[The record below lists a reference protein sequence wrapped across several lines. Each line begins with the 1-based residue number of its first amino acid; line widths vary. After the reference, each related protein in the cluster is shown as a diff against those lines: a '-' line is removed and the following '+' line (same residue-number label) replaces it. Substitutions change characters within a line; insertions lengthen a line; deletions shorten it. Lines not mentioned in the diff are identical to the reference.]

1 MAWALDVAQIPP
13 ERIVIVGQ
21 SLGTAVATAVAEH
34 FAVEKGVEF
43 AGLVLVAAFSD
54 IPSLMLTYTIG
65 GFIPVLSAL
74 RPYPVLQ
81 QFFQRRIKE
90 TWYTA
95 RRLENYVRSSKR
107 INLHLIHARNDFD
120 IPWSH
125 SNKLFYAAANATS
138 KEGLMIKEMDGVKMR
153 TELGEGGWVNEWNA
167 GGEKKIRQEIV
178 RYGGELL

>member
-1 MAWALDVAQIPP
+1 M
-13 ERIVIVGQ
+13 
-21 SLGTAVATAVAEH
+21 
-34 FAVEKGVEF
+34 
-43 AGLVLVAAFSD
+43 AAFSD

-74 RPYPVLQ
+74 RPYPMLQ
-81 QFFQRRIKE
+81 RIFQRRIQE

-125 SNKLFYAAANATS
+125 SNTLFYAAANATS
-138 KEGLMIKEMDGVKMR
+138 EEGLTRKEIDGVKMR

-178 RYGGELL
+178 RYGGELLRDVFNMLSFWGKKS